1 VGSLITPRFM
11 SAAQGVYYALTGLW
25 PLLSMGTFLA
35 VTGPKTDLW
44 LVRTV
49 GLLVLVE
56 GIVFLLAAW
65 RNQVN
70 ASITTL
76 AVGSAVALGWVDA
89 YYSLTDV
96 IWPVYLLDAFGE
108 AGLVLGWALAWWLH
122 SRRSK

>member
-25 PLLSMGTFLA
+25 PLLSMQTFLA

-49 GLLVLVE
+49 GLLITVE

-89 YYSLTDV
+89 YYSLSGV

-122 SRRSK
+122 SRQSK

>member
-1 VGSLITPRFM
+1 MMFTPRFV
-11 SAAQGVYYALTGLW
+11 SAVQGVYYALTGLW
-25 PLLSMGTFLA
+25 PLLSMETFLA

-49 GLLVLVE
+49 GLLVTVE

-76 AVGSAVALGWVDA
+76 AVGSAIALGWVDS
-89 YYSLTDV
+89 YYSLTGV
-96 IWPVYLLDAFGE
+96 IWPVYLLDTFGE
-108 AGLVLGWALAWWLH
+108 AALVLGWGLAWWLQ
-122 SRRSK
+122 SRVK